1 MIMAVQTQVRRT
13 VAKYSLLSPGDG
25 VVVGVS
31 GGPDSI
37 ALLHLLSGMSKELA
51 LRLEVAHVMHGI
63 RGEEAKEDARFVA
76 ESARTLG
83 LGFHLKEVDI
93 PKEKARRGRGNIE
106 AIGREERYDFFSAV
120 MRKTNCNKVATG
132 HTRDDQVETML
143 MWMFRG
149 GGRGSLG
156 GIPPSR
162 SLTRAEDGKSHTV
175 IRPLIE
181 ISKKDIIGYLKKER
195 LSYRRDRTN
204 FDPGYLRNWLRL
216 RLLPQLR
223 RRTDYRLDLRLARLC
238 DLLWE
243 EDKLLDEFA
252 RARLRAVA
260 GREALDAAS
269 FMREERAMRR
279 RLLRLW
285 LQESGVAIEELA
297 FEHVEACLKL
307 IEAGPPQG
315 RVSLPRALEARREY
329 GFVRVQEKP
338 VWTANGGL
346 YQYKLSLGDQLVIPE
361 SGVRMQSSVHRCRST
376 LRPKGEW
383 EALFDIDR
391 IAPMLTVRNF
401 RVGDRIQPLGMS
413 GRKKVKDLFIDL
425 KVPARVRRQCPFL
438 LSGAEILWIPGYAR
452 SDLAKIGP
460 TTVKVLRVAV
470 QPAVGR
476 RA

>member
-1 MIMAVQTQVRRT
+1 MYPMV
-13 VAKYSLLSPGDG
+13 LD
-25 VVVGVS
+25 VGVLC
-31 GGPDSI
+31 
-37 ALLHLLSGMSKELA
+37 A
-51 LRLEVAHVMHGI
+51 
-63 RGEEAKEDARFVA
+63 F
-76 ESARTLG
+76 
-83 LGFHLKEVDI
+83 
-93 PKEKARRGRGNIE
+93 GN
-106 AIGREERYDFFSAV
+106 
-120 MRKTNCNKVATG
+120 G
-132 HTRDDQVETML
+132 HTNRIISHGQNRHREFET
-143 MWMFRG
+143 R
-149 GGRGSLG
+149 
-156 GIPPSR
+156 
-162 SLTRAEDGKSHTV
+162 
-175 IRPLIE
+175 
-181 ISKKDIIGYLKKER
+181 
-195 LSYRRDRTN
+195 
-204 FDPGYLRNWLRL
+204 
-216 RLLPQLR
+216 
-223 RRTDYRLDLRLARLC
+223 
-238 DLLWE
+238 
-243 EDKLLDEFA
+243 LDEFA
-252 RARLRAVA
+252 RAHLRVVA

-285 LQESGVAIEELA
+285 LQESGVAIEELN

-338 VWTANGGL
+338 VGTANGGL